1 MKLQFEIVPVELG
14 DSGALY
20 SIRYKGEKNTELDKF
35 LGCENVQA
43 CDEYESLVL
52 RLYDMV
58 ESFGFRPGYFKLEE
72 GSYYDSV
79 VALHYENGPLR
90 LYCLRRSSLLL
101 IVGYGGPKFTGTYQE
116 EPVLDEAVKKL
127 QTIDA
132 LLDKR
137 QKSREI
143 IINPNTGAMDGD
155 LVFTADD
162 WE

>member
-1 MKLQFEIVPVELG
+1 MNLQFEIVPVELG
-14 DSGALY
+14 ERGALY
-20 SIRYKGEKNTELDKF
+20 SKRYKGEKNTELDKF
-35 LGCENVQA
+35 LACESVQA
-43 CDEYESLVL
+43 SEEYEPLVL

-58 ESFGFRPGYFKLEE
+58 ELFGFRPGYFKLEE

-101 IVGYGGPKFTGTYQE
+101 IVGYGGPKVTDTYQE
-116 EPVLDEAVKKL
+116 DPVLDEAVKKL
-127 QTIDA
+127 QIIDA

-143 IINPNTGAMDGD
+143 IINPNTGIIDGD
-155 LVFTADD
+155 LVFTSDD
-162 WE
+162 

>member
-1 MKLQFEIVPVELG
+1 MRTNMPKWMCI
-14 DSGALY
+14 A
-20 SIRYKGEKNTELDKF
+20 I
-35 LGCENVQA
+35 
-43 CDEYESLVL
+43 LVL
-52 RLYDMV
+52 GLALGGRAA
-58 ESFGFRPGYFKLEE
+58 
-72 GSYYDSV
+72 
-79 VALHYENGPLR
+79 VAEDQAIPTSDLSMTENGPLR